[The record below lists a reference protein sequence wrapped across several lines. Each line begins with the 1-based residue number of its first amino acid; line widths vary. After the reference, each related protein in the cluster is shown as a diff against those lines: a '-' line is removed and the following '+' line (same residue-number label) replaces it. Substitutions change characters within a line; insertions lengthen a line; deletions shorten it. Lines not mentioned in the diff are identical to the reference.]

1 MADGGGSVERLRV
14 LERIAEVPA
23 AQWDRCAG
31 ADNPFLSH
39 AFLSALEVSGSATG
53 RTGWL
58 PQHVLAEDGE
68 GRVLGAVPMYLK
80 SHSYGEY
87 VFDHGWADAYR
98 RAGGKYYPKLQ
109 VAVPF
114 TPVPGPRLLLAP
126 DADSSVHDML
136 IAGMVE
142 IADRRDVSSLH
153 ATFLREP
160 EWRRLGDAGFLLRQ
174 GYQFHWNNEGYK
186 TFDDFLA
193 ALSSRKRKAIR
204 KERREAVA
212 GGLVIHRLTGA
223 AIEERHWDAFFRFYM
238 STSDRK
244 WGQAYLNRA
253 FFSELAAN
261 LPEHVMLVM
270 VEDGAGRLVAGA
282 LNLIGSDTLYG
293 RNWGCL
299 GHFPFLHFEACYY
312 QAIEFAI
319 ERGLMRVE
327 AGAQGE
333 HKLQRGYLPTA
344 TYSAHWIRDPAFRRA
359 VDDYLERERQ
369 HIQAQIEGLAEA
381 GPFRHELA
389 SCGDAAQ
396 ED

>member
-1 MADGGGSVERLRV
+1 MADGSGSVDRLRI
-14 LERIAEVPA
+14 LERIDEVGA
-23 AQWDRCAG
+23 AVWDRCAG
-31 ADNPFLSH
+31 PDNPFVSH
-39 AFLSALEVSGSATG
+39 AFLNALEKSGSVTA

-58 PQHVLAEDGE
+58 PQHLIAEDGE

-98 RAGGKYYPKLQ
+98 RAGGEYYPKLQ

-126 DADSSVHDML
+126 ETDPHVADML
-136 IAGMVE
+136 IAGLVE
-142 IADRRDVSSLH
+142 VADRRDVSSLH
-153 ATFLREP
+153 VTFAP
-160 EWRRLGDAGFLLRQ
+160 EAQWQRLGEAGFLQRMGL
-174 GYQFHWNNEGYK
+174 QFHWANQGYA
-186 TFDDFLA
+186 TFEDFLG

-212 GGLVIHRLTGA
+212 AGLTIHRLTGGD
-223 AIEERHWDAFFRFYM
+223 IEERHWDAFFRFYM

-253 FFSELAAN
+253 FFAEIGRTLADR
-261 LPEHVMLVM
+261 VMLVM
-270 VEDGAGRLVAGA
+270 VERDGKLVAGA
-282 LNLIGSDTLYG
+282 LNLIGSEALFG

-299 GHFPFLHFEACYY
+299 GHFPFLHFEVCYY

-319 ERGLMRVE
+319 ERKLARVE

-333 HKLQRGYLPTA
+333 HKLQRGYMPTA
-344 TYSAHWIRDPAFRRA
+344 THSAHWIRDPALRRA
-359 VDDYLERERQ
+359 IDDYLGRERL
-369 HIQAQIEGLAEA
+369 HMQAQMDGLAEL

-389 SCGDAAQ
+389 STETEPQ
-396 ED
+396 E

>member
-1 MADGGGSVERLRV
+1 MADGSGAVQQLRV
-14 LERIAEVPA
+14 LERVDAVPA
-23 AQWDRCAG
+23 AAWDHCAG

-39 AFLSALEVSGSATG
+39 AFLGALEVSGSATA

-58 PQHVLAEDGE
+58 PQHLVAEDGE
-68 GRVLGAVPMYLK
+68 GRMLGAVPMYLK

-98 RAGGKYYPKLQ
+98 RAGGQYYPKLQ

-126 DADSSVHDML
+126 EADAAVADML
-136 IAGMVE
+136 IAGLVE

-153 ATFLREP
+153 VTFALEG
-160 EWRRLGDAGFLLRQ
+160 EWQRFGDAGFLQRKGL
-174 GYQFHWNNEGYK
+174 QFHWRNPGYAS
-186 TFDDFLA
+186 FEDFLA

-212 GGLVIHRLTGA
+212 AGLTITRLTGPE
-223 AIEERHWDAFFRFYM
+223 IEEKHWDAFFRFYM

-253 FFSELAAN
+253 FFAEIGRTLADR
-261 LPEHVMLVM
+261 VMLVM
-270 VEDGAGRLVAGA
+270 VEGGGKLVAGA
-282 LNLIGSDTLYG
+282 LNLIGSDALYG

-299 GHFPFLHFEACYY
+299 GHFPFLHFEVCYY

-319 ERGLMRVE
+319 ERRLARVE

-333 HKLQRGYLPTA
+333 HKLQRGYMPTP
-344 TYSAHWIRDPAFRRA
+344 THSAHWIRDPALRRA
-359 VDDYLERERQ
+359 IDDYLKRERV
-369 HIQAQIEGLAEA
+369 HIQAQIDGLAEE
-381 GPFRHELA
+381 GPFRHDLA
-389 SCGDAAQ
+389 ASETDAERDA
-396 ED
+396 

>member
-1 MADGGGSVERLRV
+1 MDGSGSVERLRV
-14 LERIAEVPA
+14 LERIAEVGESA
-23 AQWDRCAG
+23 WDRCAG
-31 ADNPFLSH
+31 PDNPFLSH
-39 AFLSALEVSGSATG
+39 AFLNALEASGAATA

-58 PQHVLAEDGE
+58 PQHVVAEDGE

-98 RAGGKYYPKLQ
+98 RAGGRYYPKLQ

-114 TPVPGPRLLLAP
+114 TPVPGPRLLVAP
-126 DADSSVHDML
+126 EADAHVADML

-153 ATFLREP
+153 VTFALERE
-160 EWRRLGDAGFLLRQ
+160 WQRLGEAGFLQRK
-174 GYQFHWNNEGYK
+174 GVQFHWANHGYAS
-186 TFDDFLA
+186 FDDFLA

-212 GGLVIHRLTGA
+212 AGLTIRRLTGA

-253 FFSELAAN
+253 FFAEIGRA
-261 LPEHVMLVM
+261 LPERVMLVM
-270 VEDGAGRLVAGA
+270 VECGGKLVAGA
-282 LNLIGSDTLYG
+282 LNLIGTETLYG
-293 RNWGCL
+293 RNWGCI
-299 GHFPFLHFEACYY
+299 GHIPFLHFEVCYY

-319 ERGLMRVE
+319 ERGLKRVE

-333 HKLQRGYLPTA
+333 HKLQRGYMPTA
-344 TYSAHWIRDPAFRRA
+344 THSAHWIRDPALRRA
-359 VDDYLERERQ
+359 IDDYLQRERL
-369 HIQAQIEGLAEA
+369 HIQAQIDGLAEES
-381 GPFRHELA
+381 PFRHDLA
-389 SCGDAAQ
+389 SC
-396 ED
+396 ETETE

>member
-1 MADGGGSVERLRV
+1 MADGSGAVQQLRV
-14 LERIAEVPA
+14 LERIDEIPA
-23 AQWDRCAG
+23 AAWDRCAG

-39 AFLSALEVSGSATG
+39 AFLGALEASGSATA

-58 PQHVLAEDGE
+58 PQHLIAEDGE

-98 RAGGKYYPKLQ
+98 RAGGQYYPKLQ

-126 DADSSVHDML
+126 DADPTVADML
-136 IAGMVE
+136 IAGLVE

-153 ATFLREP
+153 VTFAPERE
-160 EWRRLGDAGFLLRQ
+160 WQRLGEAGFLQRKGL
-174 GYQFHWNNEGYK
+174 QFHWRNPGYA
-186 TFDDFLA
+186 TFEDFLA

-212 GGLVIHRLTGA
+212 AGLTIKRLTGSE
-223 AIEERHWDAFFRFYM
+223 ITEQHWDAFFRFYM

-253 FFSELAAN
+253 FFAEIGRSLADR
-261 LPEHVMLVM
+261 VMLVM
-270 VEDGAGRLVAGA
+270 VEGGGKLVAGA
-282 LNLIGSDTLYG
+282 LNLIGSEALYG

-299 GHFPFLHFEACYY
+299 GHFPFLHFEVCYY

-319 ERGLMRVE
+319 ERKLARVE

-333 HKLQRGYLPTA
+333 HKLQRGYMPTA
-344 TYSAHWIRDPAFRRA
+344 THSAHWIRDPALRRA
-359 VDDYLERERQ
+359 IDDYLKRERV
-369 HIQAQIEGLAEA
+369 HIQAQIDGLAEES
-381 GPFRHELA
+381 PFRHDLT
-389 SCGDAAQ
+389 AA
-396 ED
+396 ETETE

>member
-1 MADGGGSVERLRV
+1 MADGSGSIQQLRV
-14 LERIAEVPA
+14 LDSIDGIPA
-23 AQWDRCAG
+23 DAWDRCAG
-31 ADNPFLSH
+31 AANPFLSH
-39 AFLSALEVSGSATG
+39 GFLNALETSGSAAA

-58 PQHVLAEDGE
+58 PQHLVAEDGE

-109 VAVPF
+109 IAVPF

-126 DADSSVHDML
+126 DADPAVADML
-136 IAGMVE
+136 IAGLVE

-153 ATFLREP
+153 VTFALEP
-160 EWRRLGDAGFLLRQ
+160 EWRRFGEAGFLQRK
-174 GYQFHWNNEGYK
+174 GFQFHWNNNGYA
-186 TFDDFLA
+186 TFEDFLG

-204 KERREAVA
+204 KERREAVGA
-212 GGLVIHRLTGA
+212 GLTIHRLTGA
-223 AIEERHWDAFFRFYM
+223 AIEARHWDAFFRFYM

-244 WGQAYLNRA
+244 WGQAYLTRA
-253 FFSELAAN
+253 FFDELGRTM
-261 LPEHVMLVM
+261 PERVMLVM
-270 VEDGAGRLVAGA
+270 VEDAGRLVAGA

-299 GHFPFLHFEACYY
+299 GHYPFLHFEACYY

-319 ERGLMRVE
+319 ERGLQRVE

-333 HKLQRGYLPTA
+333 HKLQRGYLPAA
-344 TYSAHWIRDPAFRRA
+344 TYSAHWIRDPALRRA
-359 VDDYLERERQ
+359 IDDYLRRERSY
-369 HIQAQIEGLAEA
+369 IQDQIDGLAEE
-381 GPFRHELA
+381 GPFRHDLSA
-389 SCGDAAQ
+389 SDGDA
-396 ED
+396 ETE

>member
-1 MADGGGSVERLRV
+1 MADGSGSVQQLRV
-14 LERIAEVPA
+14 VERIDEIA
-23 AQWDRCAG
+23 APLWDRCAG
-31 ADNPFLSH
+31 PDNPFLSH
-39 AFLSALEVSGSATG
+39 AFLDALEASGSATA

-58 PQHVLAEDGE
+58 PQHLIAEDGE

-98 RAGGKYYPKLQ
+98 RAGGRYYPKLQ

-126 DADSSVHDML
+126 DADPAVGDML
-136 IAGMVE
+136 IAGLVE

-153 ATFLREP
+153 VTFALEH
-160 EWRRLGDAGFLLRQ
+160 EWQRLGDAGFLQRK
-174 GYQFHWNNEGYK
+174 GMQFHWNNHGYA

-212 GGLVIHRLTGA
+212 AGLTIQRLTGA
-223 AIEERHWDAFFRFYM
+223 AIEEKHWDAFFRFYM

-253 FFSELAAN
+253 FFTEIGRTLADR
-261 LPEHVMLVM
+261 VMLVM
-270 VEDGAGRLVAGA
+270 VEAGGKLVAGA
-282 LNLIGSDTLYG
+282 LNLIGNDTLYG
-293 RNWGCL
+293 RNWGCVV
-299 GHFPFLHFEACYY
+299 HVPFLHFEVCYY

-319 ERGLMRVE
+319 ERGLKRVE

-333 HKLQRGYLPTA
+333 HKLQRGYMPTA
-344 TYSAHWIRDPAFRRA
+344 THSAHWIRDPALRRA
-359 VDDYLERERQ
+359 IEDYLVRERD
-369 HIQAQIEGLAEA
+369 HMQAQIDGLAEE
-381 GPFRHELA
+381 GPFRHDLTATETE
-389 SCGDAAQ
+389 S
-396 ED
+396 E